1 MRRLLVLIRGEI
13 FGLASVA
20 SVGMSFGCGLPPLYE
35 RSVRLPETI
44 LGFSKV

>member
-13 FGLASVA
+13 FRLASVG
-20 SVGMSFGCGLPPLYE
+20 VSFGCGLPPLYE